1 MKRSHSR
8 ASFAASL
15 VLAVLVSSPA
25 AAEPVRVPG
34 TGVSLQPP
42 AGFSLAE
49 NYPGFQSAEQQASI
63 MVTQMPAPV
72 AEIRKA
78 MTKDMLA
85 TRGITLLSSK
95 EETVGGRE
103 ALLLQV
109 AQSAAGTDYLK
120 WMLVTGDPK
129 ETVMIVG
136 TFPKSAGEEVGAA
149 IRTALLSAS
158 LAAAA
163 PGDPFE
169 GLQFRIT
176 ATQALKI
183 AGRVSNLLLLNES
196 GSLGTLGPGEPV
208 YVIGSSIRPGGSG
221 DLKAFSEARAKQTE
235 QIRDLENL
243 SGREI
248 TIGGLAAYELLA
260 DAKDVKSGTA
270 IRLYQVIAPDGDG
283 GYFIVQGLVGTDR
296 AAGMLPEFRRVTESF
311 RRAD

>member
-1 MKRSHSR
+1 VTRSHVR
-8 ASFAASL
+8 VFL
-15 VLAVLVSSPA
+15 VLMVLALPA

-42 AGFSLAE
+42 AGFELAE
-49 NYPGFQSAEQQASI
+49 DYPGFQSAEQQASI

-136 TFPKSAGEEVGAA
+136 TYPKSAGEEVGAA

-163 PGDPFE
+163 PSDPFE
-169 GLQFRIT
+169 GLLFRIT
-176 ATQALKI
+176 PTQALKI
-183 AGRVSNLLLLNES
+183 ANRMSNMLLLTES
-196 GSLGTLGPGEPV
+196 GKMGALGPGEPV
-208 YVIGSSIRPGGSG
+208 YVVGGSIGPGGSG
-221 DLKAFSEARAKQTE
+221 DLKAFSEARARKTE

-248 TIGGLAAYELLA
+248 TLGGLAAYELLA

-270 IRLYQVIAPDGDG
+270 IRLYQVIAPDGN
-283 GYFIVQGLVGTDR
+283 GYFIVQGLVGADR

-311 RRAD
+311 RKVN

>member
-1 MKRSHSR
+1 MKRSHMMVLML
-8 ASFAASL
+8 SL
-15 VLAVLVSSPA
+15 LALPA
-25 AAEPVRVPG
+25 VADSIRIPG
-34 TGVSLQPP
+34 TSVSLQPP
-42 AGFSLAE
+42 AGFELAGD
-49 NYPGFQSAEQQASI
+49 YPGFQSAEQQASI

-78 MTKDMLA
+78 MTKETLA

-103 ALLLQV
+103 ALLLHL
-109 AQSAAGTDYLK
+109 AQSAAGIDYLK
-120 WMLVTGDPK
+120 WMLVMGDPK

-136 TFPKSAGEEVGAA
+136 TFPKSAGEEVGTA

-158 LAAAA
+158 PAAAA
-163 PGDPFE
+163 PSDPFE
-169 GLQFRIT
+169 GLKFRIT
-176 ATQALKI
+176 PTQGLKI
-183 AGRVSNLLLLNES
+183 AGRVSNLLMLTES
-196 GSLGTLGPGEPV
+196 GKMGTLSPGEPV
-208 YVIGSSIRPGGSG
+208 YIVGSSIRPGGSG

-235 QIRDLENL
+235 QIQDLENL
-243 SGREI
+243 SGREV

-283 GYFIVQGLVGTDR
+283 GYFIVQGLVGTDG

-311 RRAD
+311 RRVE